1 MSDMITNFSRFYGLV
16 NHPDIKDVKEVKEV
30 LVSSFTDGRT
40 TSLHEM
46 TEDEYEAMCKSLEGQ
61 EEVRKKRRKTSVLRK
76 WRHTC
81 LMLLKD
87 IGVDTNDWNV
97 INAYVSSKKLTGK
110 KFNALGEDELVAL
123 SRQLRMIK
131 KHQDG

>member
-1 MSDMITNFSRFYGLV
+1 MIVNFSRFYGLV

-30 LVSSFTDGRT
+30 LVSSFTNGRT

-46 TEDEYEAMCKSLEGQ
+46 TEKEYEAMCKSLEKQDSGI
-61 EEVRKKRRKTSVLRK
+61 KKDNELRK

-81 LMLLKD
+81 LKLLKD
-87 IGVDTNDWNV
+87 VGVDTNDWSV
-97 INAYVSSKKLTGK
+97 INAYVGSKKLTGK
-110 KFNALGEDELVAL
+110 KFNVLSVDELVAL

-131 KHQDG
+131 KHLEK